1 MTAAVVLVRRF
12 RRPLRALLIGIALVL
27 CFAVIVD
34 RRHEVDSA
42 LHQLDPGIVV
52 VAFIPVI
59 VGTVMM
65 MLSWRVLLADL
76 GSPLP
81 IRSSTRVFFLAQLGK
96 YIPGSVWPLL
106 AQVEL
111 GREHGVPGRRSGVVG
126 IVALVVSLLAGLLV
140 AAVTLPLF
148 SPHATGQYWWVF
160 LAVPLL
166 LAGLH
171 PRLFNPVL
179 ARIFRLARRE
189 PPDTSLTAGG
199 LIRSLGWSIGGWAV
213 FGVHLWLLVRD
224 LGGTD
229 ASAFPLAIGAFA
241 LAWAVGFLVVIAPAG
256 AGAREAAL
264 VVGLAPILK
273 PGAALLVAL
282 ISRMLFTAADL
293 LLALTTAVSAR
304 RHKRAAPTPMG

>member
-1 MTAAVVLVRRF
+1 M
-12 RRPLRALLIGIALVL
+12 GIALVL
-27 CFAVIVD
+27 CVAVVVTK
-34 RRHEVDSA
+34 RHDVDSA

-52 VAFIPVI
+52 VAFIPV
-59 VGTVMM
+59 VTATFMM

-81 IRSSTRVFFLAQLGK
+81 IRSSARVFFLAQLGK

-126 IVALVVSLLAGLLV
+126 IVAMVVSLLGGLLV

-148 SPHATGQYWWVF
+148 SPHAAGRYWWVF

-171 PRLFNPVL
+171 PRLFNPAL

-189 PPDTSLTAGG
+189 PPDTSLTATG
-199 LIRSLGWSIGGWAV
+199 LIRSLAWSIAGWAV
-213 FGVHLWLLVRD
+213 YGVQLWLLVRD
-224 LGGTD
+224 LGVTAAG
-229 ASAFPLAIGAFA
+229 ALPLAIGSFA
-241 LAWAVGFLVVIAPAG
+241 LAWAVGFLIIIAPAG

-282 ISRMLFTAADL
+282 ISRMLFTAGDL
-293 LLALTTAVSAR
+293 LLALTAVLSAR
-304 RHKRAAPTPMG
+304 RHKRAAPTTTI